1 MKLEKGLVVLS
12 KAGRDKG
19 CFFVV
24 LSSEERYVFLID
36 GRMHPLERPKKKNR
50 VHISATKLH
59 LPQES
64 MVANSEIQKALKKL
78 QG

>member
-12 KAGRDKG
+12 KAEETKVAFLL
-19 CFFVV
+19 FFHRR
-24 LSSEERYVFLID
+24 SRYVFLID

-50 VHISATKLH
+50 VHIAATKLH